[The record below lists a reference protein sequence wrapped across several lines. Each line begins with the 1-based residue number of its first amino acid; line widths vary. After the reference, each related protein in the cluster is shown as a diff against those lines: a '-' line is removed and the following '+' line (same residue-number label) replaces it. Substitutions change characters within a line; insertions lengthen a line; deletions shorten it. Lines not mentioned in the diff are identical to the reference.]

1 MKLFILL
8 KNLFI
13 PIFHHWG
20 GKKIVKERSM
30 MMHQMTKENLKSA
43 FAGESQAHMRYILF
57 AEKAE
62 EEGFKNL
69 ARLFQAIAFA
79 ERVHASN
86 HLQALNGINL
96 TVENLD
102 VAMEGERF
110 EVNEMY
116 PAYKEVADLQD
127 EKKAAK
133 SMHYALEAEKIHEA
147 LYAEAK
153 EAAKAGKDIN
163 IREIYICPVC
173 GHTVPGRAP
182 ERCPI
187 CGVLGEKFKKF

>member
-1 MKLFILL
+1 
-8 KNLFI
+8 
-13 PIFHHWG
+13 
-20 GKKIVKERSM
+20 
-30 MMHQMTKENLKSA
+30 MHQMTKENLKSA
-43 FAGESQAHMRYILF
+43 FAGESQAHMKYTIF
-57 AEKAE
+57 ADKAE
-62 EEGFKNL
+62 EEGFNNM
-69 ARLFQAIAFA
+69 ARLFRAIAYA
-79 ERVHASN
+79 ERVHAAN
-86 HLQALNGINL
+86 HLNALNGINL
-96 TVENLD
+96 TVDNLE

-116 PAYKEVADLQD
+116 PAYKAVADLQD

-153 EAAKAGKDIN
+153 EAAKSGKDLDLK
-163 IREIYICPVC
+163 EIYICPVC
-173 GHTVPGRAP
+173 GHTVVGKAP